1 MPNTTRSH
9 KHVCPRAH
17 RVECDNTLGPRL
29 GEVNEA
35 SDTSG
40 RIFRMLSGS
49 VYACKGGGESYLVVG
64 QRGVRL
70 VEESA
75 KRALTRLSHVRM
87 ELLLQRAVHPLEL
100 RGAHVGLH
108 RQHRVPGNWTLGSP
122 TPFFWTERATTG
134 FRTSSANYDAP
145 SRQKKAPQLTSRRS
159 PRCFPP
165 AQPKSL
171 GVGIARPPPAGEARC
186 CGAPASS

>member
-70 VEESA
+70 VKQA
-75 KRALTRLSHVRM
+75 AHGALALINVRV
-87 ELLLQRAVHPLEL
+87 ELH
-100 RGAHVGLH
+100 
-108 RQHRVPGNWTLGSP
+108 T
-122 TPFFWTERATTG
+122 
-134 FRTSSANYDAP
+134 
-145 SRQKKAPQLTSRRS
+145 
-159 PRCFPP
+159 PRCRVRI
-165 AQPKSL
+165 L
-171 GVGIARPPPAGEARC
+171 I
-186 CGAPASS
+186 